1 MAGSNRNLDGKVAI
15 VTGGARGM
23 GRGIALE
30 LARAGAD
37 VAIADID
44 LDGARTWGEELS
56 AASVMDEIR
65 ALGRRSTGFQG
76 DLGAEATTRKMVDQ
90 VVTELGGV
98 DILVNV
104 AGGAITEA
112 AGSFASISPESD
124 LDLLMAANYKSTVFC
139 CQAATPYLKARR
151 GAIVNFSSTA
161 GTHPNATGALA
172 HYGASKAAINSFTR
186 SLAGELG
193 PFGVRV
199 NALLPGL
206 ILTARVATLAEKRGI
221 ATANEID
228 RIPLRRL
235 GQVEDLTKVV
245 EFLVSE
251 DAGYITGQ
259 CIAVNGGLTRSAT

>member
-1 MAGSNRNLDGKVAI
+1 
-15 VTGGARGM
+15 M
-23 GRGIALE
+23 GRGIALQ

-44 LDGARTWGEELS
+44 LDGARAWGETLT
-56 AASVMDEIR
+56 AATVMDEVR
-65 ALGRRSTGFQG
+65 ALGRRSVGFEG
-76 DLGAEATTRKMVDQ
+76 DLSQQASANRMVSEAVAA
-90 VVTELGGV
+90 LGGV

-104 AGGAITEA
+104 AGGAITDA
-112 AGSFASISPESD
+112 AASFASTSPESD
-124 LDLLMAANYKSTVFC
+124 LDLLLSVNYKSTVFC
-139 CQAATPYLKARR
+139 CQAAAPHLKERK

-161 GTHPNATGALA
+161 GTHPSPTGALA
-172 HYGASKAAINSFTR
+172 HYGASKAAVNSFTR

-199 NALLPGL
+199 NAVLPGL
-206 ILTARVATLAEKRGI
+206 ILTARVAAQAEKRGI
-221 ATANEID
+221 ATSGEVD

-235 GQVEDLTKVV
+235 GQVEDLTRVV
-245 EFLVSE
+245 EFLVSD